1 MVSNKQICDVFFQVV
16 GESDRRCRCGKVYQ
30 QAPRSGYTNL
40 MTHVRKSHPGY
51 EAVVERELAVNGA
64 TGNALSPAVPAARP
78 AAPSPA
84 ALPTVSAHQ
93 IANFREVRA
102 LFVEHGDQV
111 MPKWIGDV
119 LAEYGLSAAPKQC
132 QQALDQL
139 LKVYTVDRDHFE
151 RLLQDPAS
159 GLLSLDDPMT
169 VAIITGTGPHAVPT
183 GTRAL
188 RGRRPEST
196 PPPTSVITPS
206 LVEESKPSGA
216 KELCTAKQI
225 TAMPA
230 VRALFVKHG
239 DKVKPA
245 WIMKV
250 LARKGLESTNM
261 HCFTAKKKLLAKY
274 TASPEAFIEE
284 YNANPVSD
292 SEETPNDTNGA
303 SSVLIKRS
311 PSENETPTIQRMF
324 KMSRM
329 SGEFATPTIAS
340 FATTPQSATSTI
352 VKIVQPEVC
361 SLVCDPVAVPTTQK
375 HHIMEWKARD
385 QSSENTFFDLY
396 SDNRRIEILRSG
408 LYKLQL
414 YLEPA
419 EDGFDSA
426 KPADTSVKYYL
437 TVNNAPVTSFTDKAM
452 RRQSQ
457 PQFSGASGR
466 RSLLAEDAA
475 RDDIPLGVF
484 NVTEVQLEKW
494 DMIML
499 KRRRDDE
506 NSNQTSSES
515 NDPSETQTPF
525 TRLIIEPVEG

>member
-51 EAVVERELAVNGA
+51 ETVVARELAAAAAGSA
-64 TGNALSPAVPAARP
+64 TALSPVVAAPAPAAHNP
-78 AAPSPA
+78 A
-84 ALPTVSAHQ
+84 VSAHQ

-102 LFVEHGDQV
+102 LFVEHGEQV

-119 LAEYGLSAAPKQC
+119 LAEHGLSATPKQC

-169 VAIITGTGPHAVPT
+169 VAIVTGTGPQAAPT
-183 GTRAL
+183 GARAL

-196 PPPTSVITPS
+196 PPPPPASMIAPLS
-206 LVEESKPSGA
+206 LTEEAKPSGS

-274 TASPEAFIEE
+274 TASPEAFIAE
-284 YNANPVSD
+284 YNANPASD
-292 SEETPNDTNGA
+292 SEEPPSDAGVA

-311 PSENETPTIQRMF
+311 ASENETPTIQRTL

-329 SGEFATPTIAS
+329 SGEFATP
-340 FATTPQSATSTI
+340 ATTSVAATPQSVVSTSF
-352 VKIVQPEVC
+352 KIAQPEVC
-361 SLVCDPVAVPTTQK
+361 SLVCDPVAVPATQK

-414 YLEPA
+414 YLEPT
-419 EDGFDSA
+419 EDGFNSA
-426 KPADTSVKYYL
+426 KSADTSVKYYL
-437 TVNNAPVTSFTDKAM
+437 TVNNAPVTSFTDKAV

-457 PQFSGASGR
+457 PQFSSASGR

-475 RDDIPLGVF
+475 RDDVPLGVF
-484 NVTEVQLEKW
+484 NVTEMQLEKW

-499 KRRRDDE
+499 KRRCDDE
-506 NSNQTSSES
+506 SSNQTSNES
-515 NDPSETQTPF
+515 NDQSETQTPF
-525 TRLIIEPVEG
+525 ARLIIEPVDA